1 MIQSK
6 IPKRPQ
12 VGTALAVGSLLV
24 ALTGVRTVSA
34 ETTLERTAARL
45 RDRALASPIAWQL
58 LESLTVEVGQRFA
71 GTSGDRAAVAWA
83 EAKMR
88 ELGLEN
94 VRSEPV
100 TVPRWVR
107 GEARGRIVAPY
118 PQELMLIAL
127 GGSVG
132 TSGIGEIG
140 ATGEIGGTG
149 EAGIEAE
156 VVEVADLE
164 ALEKLSDEAVAG
176 KIVFFNKR
184 MERRRDGSSYG
195 ETVRVRSRGP
205 SAAATKGAVAVLIRS
220 VGTGTHRFPHT
231 GALRYADDAPRVP
244 AAALAVPDAD
254 ILELQIRRG
263 GPVRFHLFLGSHT
276 LEDTESANVIGEVVG
291 RERPDEI
298 VLISGHLDSWDVG
311 SGALD
316 DGAGCAISLGAAKLI
331 SELETAPRR
340 TVRVVLFANEEFGL
354 SGARAYSEAHR
365 ESLGK
370 HQLAIESD
378 FGAGRVWRFAASVRP
393 EAMVATE
400 NLAKLLGP
408 LDIVHDR
415 TGARGGADLLF
426 LHPARVPIADLT
438 QDGTHYFDFHHS
450 ADDTLDKVDPE
461 ALAQNLAA
469 YTTLVYYAA
478 EIETSF
484 FPAPERPEPP
494 RR

>member
-12 VGTALAVGSLLV
+12 VGTALAVVSLLM

-34 ETTLERTAARL
+34 ETALEQTAARL
-45 RDRALASPIAWQL
+45 RDRALTSPIAWQL

-94 VRSEPV
+94 VRTEPV

-132 TSGIGEIG
+132 TSK
-140 ATGEIGGTG
+140 TGEAG

-164 ALEKLSDEAVAG
+164 ALEELPDEAVAG

-195 ETVRVRSRGP
+195 ETVKVRSRGP
-205 SAAATKGAVAVLIRS
+205 SAAAAKGAVAVLIRS

-231 GALRYADDAPRVP
+231 GALRYADDSPRVP
-244 AAALAVPDAD
+244 AAALAIPDAD

-331 SELETAPRR
+331 SELDTAPRR

-354 SGARAYSEAHR
+354 SGARAYSEVHR

-393 EAMVATE
+393 EAMAATE
-400 NLAKLLGP
+400 NLAKLLAP
-408 LDIVHDR
+408 LAIVHDR

-438 QDGTHYFDFHHS
+438 QDGTDYFDFHHT

>member
-6 IPKRPQ
+6 IPKRLQ
-12 VGTALAVGSLLV
+12 VGTALAVGSLLM

-34 ETTLERTAARL
+34 ETALEQTAARL
-45 RDRALASPIAWQL
+45 RDRALTSPIAWQL

-94 VRSEPV
+94 VRTEPV

-132 TSGIGEIG
+132 TSK
-140 ATGEIGGTG
+140 TGKTG

-164 ALEKLSDEAVAG
+164 ALEELPDEAVTG

-195 ETVRVRSRGP
+195 ETVGVRSRGP
-205 SAAATKGAVAVLIRS
+205 SAAAAKGAVAVLIRS

-231 GALRYADDAPRVP
+231 GALRYADDSPRVP
-244 AAALAVPDAD
+244 AAALAIPDAD

-331 SELETAPRR
+331 SELDTAPRR

-365 ESLGK
+365 GSLGK

-393 EAMVATE
+393 EAMAATE
-400 NLAKLLGP
+400 NLAKLLAP
-408 LDIVHDR
+408 LAIVHDR

-438 QDGTHYFDFHHS
+438 QDGTYYFDFHHT

>member
-6 IPKRPQ
+6 IPKRLQ
-12 VGTALAVGSLLV
+12 VGTALAVGSLLM

-34 ETTLERTAARL
+34 ETALEQTAARL
-45 RDRALASPIAWQL
+45 RDRALTSPIAWQL

-94 VRSEPV
+94 VRTEPV

-132 TSGIGEIG
+132 TSK
-140 ATGEIGGTG
+140 TGETG

-164 ALEKLSDEAVAG
+164 ALEELPDEAVTG

-205 SAAATKGAVAVLIRS
+205 SAAAAKGAVAVLIRS

-231 GALRYADDAPRVP
+231 GALRYADDSPRVP
-244 AAALAVPDAD
+244 AAALAIPDAD

-331 SELETAPRR
+331 SELDTAPRR

-365 ESLGK
+365 GSLGK

-393 EAMVATE
+393 EAMAATE
-400 NLAKLLGP
+400 NLAKLLAP
-408 LDIVHDR
+408 LAIVHDR

-438 QDGTHYFDFHHS
+438 QDGTYYFDFHHT